1 MKNISIMKTLYR
13 VPGGLV
19 IFPILVGCTLNTF
32 CPNVLQLG
40 GATTALATGTATL
53 LGAFFVCMG
62 ASLQIKNAPKAIK
75 VGSVATFSKLFLSI
89 ALGVLISKVFHD
101 SFLGISS
108 LALIGGMSNSNGGM
122 FAALTKTY
130 GDEADQGAIAIA
142 SLNDGPFFTMIAL
155 GSAGLASIPFK
166 SLLAAILPLV
176 LGIILGNIDKDMK
189 KVLDQASPVITILL
203 SLSLGCGMHFG
214 QIAEGGISGIILGL
228 VTAFAGALVTV
239 PLDRITGGTGISGAA
254 ISSTGGN
261 AVATPMAIAEVD
273 PRLTAVAYTATAQI
287 AASVLV
293 TAIFCPFITAF
304 VSKKF
309 PSRQKR
315 KMGMEAEHLK
325 EAIVDAVEQ
334 TVETL
339 EGKTHEEVNEADL
352 GI

>member
-1 MKNISIMKTLYR
+1 M
-13 VPGGLV
+13 
-19 IFPILVGCTLNTF
+19 
-32 CPNVLQLG
+32 
-40 GATTALATGTATL
+40 
-53 LGAFFVCMG
+53 
-62 ASLQIKNAPKAIK
+62 
-75 VGSVATFSKLFLSI
+75 
-89 ALGVLISKVFHD
+89 
-101 SFLGISS
+101 
-108 LALIGGMSNSNGGM
+108 
-122 FAALTKTY
+122 
-130 GDEADQGAIAIA
+130 A

-166 SLLAAILPLV
+166 SLLAAIIPLI
-176 LGIILGNIDKDMK
+176 LGVILGNIDKDMK
-189 KVLDQASPVITILL
+189 KVLDQASPVVTILL

-214 QIAEGGISGIILGL
+214 QIAEGGVPGILLGL
-228 VTAFAGALVTV
+228 ITAFVGALVTV
-239 PLDRITGGTGISGAA
+239 PLDRVTGGTGISGAA

-304 VSKKF
+304 VAKKF
-309 PSRQKR
+309 PSRQKV

-339 EGKTHEEVNEADL
+339 EGKTPEEVNEADL